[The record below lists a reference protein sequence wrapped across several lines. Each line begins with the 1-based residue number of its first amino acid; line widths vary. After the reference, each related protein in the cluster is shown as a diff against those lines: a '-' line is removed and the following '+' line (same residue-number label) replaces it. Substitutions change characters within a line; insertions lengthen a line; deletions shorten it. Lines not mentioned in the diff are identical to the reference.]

1 MIVITEAERKRVL
14 KGRFE
19 WYVLDPKPDDLIM
32 VRMNSA
38 ERRRKVRTVVSCKS
52 LGRTVVRGK
61 IPIES
66 GDSWLSLKYI

>member
-19 WYVLDPKPDDLIM
+19 WYVLDPKPDDLTM
-32 VRMNSA
+32 ARMSPG
-38 ERRRKVRTVVSCKS
+38 EIREEVRTGVSCKS
-52 LGRTVVRGK
+52 LGGAVVRGK
-61 IPIES
+61 MPIES